1 MLVKT
6 IPDLAQARVSRSQG
20 RLVTEAP
27 PILNPID
34 LEAVEC
40 AVRLRAERSGSEVVT
55 ITLGEPSVEGS
66 LKKLA
71 ALGADQCYL
80 VDQTGIAMEDPA
92 CRARVLAAAVQ
103 KLGGVDHVLAGS
115 GSVTGGGG
123 AVAYAMAEAL
133 RCAARPMI
141 SALSDLPPPP
151 SVATVAPGQF
161 PPRSTPITAIARA
174 AKVPLTRW
182 TLADLGLTAGAV
194 GAEAAAVQV
203 RRRYLPD
210 PETAPG
216 RMAASSGE
224 GELPPTDWS
233 GLLVVGESA
242 GARLAPGTAGT
253 VALAAEVA
261 QLLGARVTV
270 LLVGAEAAARAIR
283 YGADLVRT
291 CASEDRLLEAVTA
304 LVAADH
310 PEAVLWD
317 DTPAARVMAARLSL
331 RLQTGYLLGASYVA
345 LDAEHRQL
353 VVTQLI
359 YEGRLM
365 QEGVIRTRPQLITL
379 ATAGQATPVPD
390 AARTGPVT
398 PL

>member
-40 AVRLRAERSGSEVVT
+40 AVRLRDQAHGGEVMT
-55 ITLGEPSVEGS
+55 ITLGDLSVEGS

-80 VDQTGIAMEDPA
+80 IEQTGVAMEDPG
-92 CRARVLAAAVQ
+92 CRARVLAAAVR
-103 KLGGVDHVLAGS
+103 KVGGVDHLLAGS

-123 AVAYAMAEAL
+123 AVAYAVAEAL
-133 RCAARPMI
+133 GTAARPTI
-141 SALSDLPPPP
+141 SALSELPAPP
-151 SVATVAPGQF
+151 SLATVAPGHF
-161 PPRSTPITAIARA
+161 LPRPTPITAIARA
-174 AKVPLTRW
+174 AKVPLIRW
-182 TLADLGLTAGAV
+182 ALSDLGLATSAV
-194 GAEAAAVQV
+194 GTEASVVQV
-203 RRRYLPD
+203 RRRYLHD
-210 PETAPG
+210 PETAPS

-224 GELPPTDWS
+224 GELPPPDWS
-233 GLLVVGESA
+233 GLLVVGESD

-253 VALAAEVA
+253 VALAAELA

-270 LLVGAEAAARAIR
+270 LLVGAEAAPRAIR
-283 YGADLVRT
+283 YGAEVVRT
-291 CASEDRLLEAVTA
+291 CASGDRLLEAVAA

-310 PEAVLWD
+310 PEAILWE
-317 DTPAARVMAARLSL
+317 DTPAARVMAARLSV
-331 RLQTGYLLGASYVA
+331 RLQTGCLLGAAHVA

-353 VVTQLI
+353 VMTQHI

-365 QEGVIRTRPQLITL
+365 QEVVIRTRPQLITL
-379 ATAGQATPVPD
+379 APAAQATPVPD